1 MNLKRITYHIL
12 IIFIITFSLDI
23 SLVNAQL
30 QELNINPI
38 NTDELPPLIREHPE
52 MAIVIIRSTMDD
64 LSFSTNMEIVDE
76 RSEPGA
82 GQYILI
88 IPSGARQIIR
98 INAPDYIQG
107 RIRVPSLEPKRAI
120 YYSVEPV
127 AQASDETIPMVF
139 QTDPVGATVE
149 IDGETVDISR
159 SVPLSPGNH
168 LVKVSSDGYRTIE
181 QEIEADRGSTLV
193 TFTLEQVERVP
204 VTIRTVPA
212 NATVSI
218 NGITVGQSGE
228 DGIFQEFRFP
238 GNYNVTVSSLN
249 FVNEQRVIE
258 VADQPDTTNEFLFEL
273 QPSSA
278 TLTLSIDPPD
288 ARVRIDNRE
297 QSYSEP
303 VELSQG
309 VYRLQ
314 VDREGYQPYEENIR
328 LSANENRELNIELE
342 QLTGRFFFTVSPSSA
357 SVELLDKNGD
367 ITDSWSGI
375 YRSDLPAGTYQLIIK
390 ADGYR
395 EKSESV
401 VIRHNETIEKRIDLE
416 QLEEP
421 EPIAGN
427 DDISDDPEPIPTG
440 NGTADD
446 IQTDDSPIINQP
458 SKGTALTASIL
469 FPGAGHIYSKRSR
482 GYFYLIAGV
491 ATAGLAVYSYTDEQS
506 VADSYDAAF
515 DNYMSARNFSDAVTY
530 RNEAEQLFDERVS
543 AINRL
548 NLSLIAFSA
557 IHVIQLID
565 ILSTTPP
572 QGFRSDTQEGFQASV
587 TPTGIRLRYG
597 FN

>member
-1 MNLKRITYHIL
+1 MNFKRNTYHI
-12 IIFIITFSLDI
+12 FIIVTLTISFDI
-23 SLVNAQL
+23 SIVSAQL

-38 NTDELPPLIREHPE
+38 TVNEPPPLIRDHPE
-52 MAIVIIRSTMDD
+52 MSMVIIRSTLDN
-64 LSFSTNMEIVDE
+64 LRFTTNMEIVDE

-88 IPSGARQIIR
+88 IPSEARQIIR
-98 INAPDYIQG
+98 INAPDFIQG
-107 RIRVPSLEPKRAI
+107 LIRIPSLEPKQAL
-120 YYSVEPV
+120 YFSVEPV

-159 SVPLSPGNH
+159 SVPLPPGNH

-181 QEIEADRGSTLV
+181 REIEADRESTLI

-258 VADQPDTTNEFLFEL
+258 VTDQPDATNEFLFEL

-288 ARVRIDNRE
+288 ARVRIENRE
-297 QSYSEP
+297 QDHSEP
-303 VELSQG
+303 IELSQG

-314 VDREGYQPYEENIR
+314 IDREGYQPYEENIR
-328 LSANENRELNIELE
+328 IRANENRQLSIELE
-342 QLTGRFFFTVSPSSA
+342 QLTGRVFFTVSPSSA
-357 SVELLDKNGD
+357 SAELLDKNGD
-367 ITDSWSGI
+367 IADSWNGI
-375 YRSDLPAGTYQLIIK
+375 HRADLPVGEYQLVVK

-395 EKSESV
+395 DKSESV
-401 VIRHNETIEKRIDLE
+401 VVRNNETIEKRIDL
-416 QLEEP
+416 QLLEEP
-421 EPIAGN
+421 VPIASEDGSL
-427 DDISDDPEPIPTG
+427 DEPPSSAAGEETKL
-440 NGTADD
+440 
-446 IQTDDSPIINQP
+446 DDSNFVNQP
-458 SKGTALTASIL
+458 SRGKAVTASLL
-469 FPGAGHIYSKRSR
+469 FPGAGHIYSNRSR
-482 GYFYLIAGV
+482 GYLYLIKGI
-491 ATAGLAVYSYTDEQS
+491 ATAGLAAYSFADEKS
-506 VADSYDAAF
+506 IADSYDTAF
-515 DNYMSARNFSDAVTY
+515 ANYKSARNFSEAATY
-530 RNEAEQLFDERVS
+530 RNEVEQLFDERVS
-543 AINRL
+543 AIDRL

-557 IHVIQLID
+557 VHAIQLID

-572 QGFRSDTQEGFQASV
+572 QGFQSDLNEGFRATV